1 MFNED
6 DEGKR
11 ELEALDE
18 VMEEDMISDDGL
30 GNGGDSAGE
39 DFDRE

>member
-1 MFNED
+1 MFNDD

-18 VMEEDMISDDGL
+18 VMEEDIISDDGM
-30 GNGGDSAGE
+30 GMGGDSAGE
-39 DFDRE
+39 DMERD